1 MNLLCRHCVVTAL
14 AIILSLV
21 CPSQAP
27 GANPPADSTAP
38 EPIQLVV
45 PATAGHRNPV
55 KIATVSAGQKVTV
68 MIGRVYWAGGGSK
81 KGAFTNWQGFKDRLE
96 RNALPWMALVFAVG
110 KQNFL
115 PDKKEFTFTVPADGD
130 LVAFA
135 NDTNPDG
142 NSGRA
147 EATVTIHPK

>member
-1 MNLLCRHCVVTAL
+1 MNLLFRHCVVTAL

-142 NSGRA
+142 NSGRG
-147 EATVTIHPK
+147 EATVTFHPK

>member
-1 MNLLCRHCVVTAL
+1 MV
-14 AIILSLV
+14 I
-21 CPSQAP
+21 
-27 GANPPADSTAP
+27 
-38 EPIQLVV
+38 

-55 KIATVSAGQKVTV
+55 KFATVSAGQKVTV
-68 MIGRVYWAGGGSK
+68 AIGRVYWTGGGSK
-81 KGAFTNWQGFKDRLE
+81 KGTFTNWQGFKNRLE

-142 NSGRA
+142 NSGRG